1 MNRIESNLWKK
12 KEKKNFSRK
21 KHGHKIQDTIFE
33 KLGHDKVVLRC
44 ILSCVL
50 GKAIMVVVDLGLCG
64 GMLWWSR
71 VVLHWGGKWSNQ
83 VHQMWLSKINMN
95 IFVHLGITGKNSNQ
109 DLPNGWQN
117 LANDLK
123 AHFQHIIR
131 RSLKEQTLLLI
142 LYVCHIL
149 QFRSLSFKSIKQI
162 P

>member
-1 MNRIESNLWKK
+1 
-12 KEKKNFSRK
+12 
-21 KHGHKIQDTIFE
+21 
-33 KLGHDKVVLRC
+33 
-44 ILSCVL
+44 
-50 GKAIMVVVDLGLCG
+50 
-64 GMLWWSR
+64 
-71 VVLHWGGKWSNQ
+71 
-83 VHQMWLSKINMN
+83 MN
-95 IFVHLGITGKNSNQ
+95 IFVHLGITGKNSYQ

-123 AHFQHIIR
+123 AQFQHIIR